1 MLTMILAAT
10 AIPVA
15 FRSLQHAELQFF
27 SMDAYD
33 IVANIAGFVPVGIV
47 LAALGPVRAVMAAA
61 LLSMFAETSQLV
73 MLYHVASLTDVA
85 TNVLGAILGVIVVAR
100 YNVKPQFTATRRIGT
115 VAAALALLLILGV
128 WKMSGNWSSDR
139 GTTTPGTGTLEA
151 HWTFDESGG
160 RVALDSSGHGLNG
173 EYHNEPKRVTG
184 PMGSAVKFDG
194 TADYI
199 DFGHPTALRLT
210 SSVTISAWIKST
222 SFPRDDAAIVSSRSN
237 GVGFQLDTTI
247 DKGPRTIGFKLG
259 NSCGTTMARYGT
271 TPLALNTWYYVAGV
285 YNAKAKTMDVYLNG
299 ELDNGFLLGP
309 VMGIQKSSRENVYV
323 GRRSSDPFGF
333 NQFGFAGEIDDVR
346 IYSLP
351 LTKAEI
357 AADMH
362 GSVHSSAPQ
371 RAAGGDHGLTPSRPE
386 DRKEACSGSPDPED
400 KDLPGAAAMLGV
412 LAAIACA
419 GLFPSSGPLRGLIA
433 SLAAGLLF
441 VPATASTIPVLTRWM
456 MLLLSLAGGASVAF
470 TMRRQ
475 DGVDS

>member
-1 MLTMILAAT
+1 VLTMILAAT

-15 FRSLQHAELQFF
+15 FRPLHAELLPV
-27 SMDAYD
+27 SDASD

-61 LLSMFAETSQLV
+61 LLSVFAETSQLV
-73 MLYHVASLTDVA
+73 MLYRFPSLTDVA

-100 YNVKPQFTATRRIGT
+100 YNLKPQFTATRRIGA

-128 WKMSGNWSSDR
+128 WTISGNWAGDRSS
-139 GTTTPGTGTLEA
+139 TTPGSGTLEA

-173 EYHNEPKRVTG
+173 EYRNDPKRVAG
-184 PMGSAVKFDG
+184 PIGNAVKFDG
-194 TADYI
+194 TTDYI

-222 SFPRDDAAIVSSRSN
+222 SYPRDDAAIVSSHN

-247 DKGPRTIGFKLG
+247 DRGPRTIGFKLG
-259 NSCGTTMARYGT
+259 SPCGPLMARYGK

-309 VMGIQKSSRENVYV
+309 VTGIQKSSRQNVYM
-323 GRRSSDPFGF
+323 GRRSDSD
-333 NQFGFAGEIDDVR
+333 QCDFAGEIGDAR

-351 LTKAEI
+351 LTQAEI
-357 AADMH
+357 VADMH
-362 GSVHSSAPQ
+362 GSVHSSGLQ
-371 RAAGGDHGLTPSRPE
+371 AAGSDHSRTPPRPE
-386 DRKEACSGSPDPED
+386 NQKEECSGSPDPED
-400 KDLPGAAAMLGV
+400 KNLPGAAAMLGV

-419 GLFPSSGPLRGLIA
+419 GLFPSSGPLRCLIV

-456 MLLLSLAGGASVAF
+456 MLLLSLAGGTSVAF

-475 DGVDS
+475 DGVIR